1 MKALLLAA
9 GEGRRMRPLTQI
21 MPKPLVPAAGIPLA
35 VRQILALRRAGIREI
50 VMNVAYGSALI
61 MQHLG
66 DGRRWDVR
74 IRYSVEGREA
84 ADALETLG
92 GIAKALPMLC
102 DCADDAF
109 IAAAS
114 DIVTDYD
121 YAGLAA
127 RGRRLAEEGLDAHLV
142 LVPNPAYHASG
153 DMTLDAE
160 GRVNRCPKTHTF
172 ASFGVYRAGLFEGIP
187 PVRASLF
194 PWLWH
199 AADRGRVSGEV
210 FNGYWRNVG
219 DLGELEACSREL
231 LGNA

>member
-21 MPKPLVPAAGIPLA
+21 MPKPLVPAAGIPMA
-35 VRQILALRRAGIREI
+35 VRQILALRRAGIRDI
-50 VMNVAYGSALI
+50 VLNVAYGSELI

-84 ADALETLG
+84 EDALETLG

-102 DCADDAF
+102 DGPDDAF

-114 DIVTDYD
+114 DIVTDFD
-121 YAGLAA
+121 YAGLIA
-127 RGRRLAEEGLDAHLV
+127 RGRALPEAGLDAHLV
-142 LVPNPAYHASG
+142 LAPNPVYHASG
-153 DMTLDAE
+153 DMTLNE
-160 GRVNRCPKTHTF
+160 HGLVSRFPKTHTF
-172 ASFGVYRAGLFEGIP
+172 ASFGVYRAGLFEGVE

-194 PWLWH
+194 PWLWQ
-199 AADRGRVSGEV
+199 AVDQGRVSGEV
-210 FNGYWRNVG
+210 YEGYWRNVG
-219 DLGELEACSREL
+219 DLNELAACGREL